1 MEGLAMA
8 VLMFWASWLLIG
20 AILFIVIVA
29 GDRL

>member
-8 VLMFWASWLLIG
+8 VLMFWLSWLIIA
-20 AILFIVIVA
+20 AILFIVIAA